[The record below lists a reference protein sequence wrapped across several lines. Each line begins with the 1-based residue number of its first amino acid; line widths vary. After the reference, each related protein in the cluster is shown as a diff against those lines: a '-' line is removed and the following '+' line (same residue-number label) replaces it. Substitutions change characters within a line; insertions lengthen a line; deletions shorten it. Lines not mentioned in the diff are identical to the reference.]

1 MIISNVTFSTKSC
14 QLFFSKWQIQQKRCD
29 DCGDT
34 TITAEA
40 DLKVSKGRRDWHK
53 KAHFG
58 AVEDPCKSVMGDG
71 SENDSDRL
79 KDGVQK
85 VADW

>member
-1 MIISNVTFSTKSC
+1 MTM
-14 QLFFSKWQIQQKRCD
+14 QQMQIQQNRRD

-34 TITAEA
+34 TIAVEA
-40 DLKVSKGRRDWHK
+40 DLKVCKGRRDWHK

-58 AVEDPCKSVMGDG
+58 LVEDPCKKVMGDG
-71 SENDSDRL
+71 SENDSDRV

>member
-1 MIISNVTFSTKSC
+1 MTM
-14 QLFFSKWQIQQKRCD
+14 QQMQIQQKRRD

-34 TITAEA
+34 TIAADAKVGEA
-40 DLKVSKGRRDWHK
+40 DIK

-58 AVEDPCKSVMGDG
+58 AVEDPCKKVMGDG
-71 SENDSDRL
+71 SKNDSDRL

-85 VADW
+85 VTDW